1 MEIALKELNPLWIKH
16 RDKNVGLM
24 IKCPIEG
31 CKCKGTALAFYFN
44 HPSRPKR
51 EVSGEDSFETITFE
65 TGLSG
70 VKFGCTFVGT
80 LKNGTVSW

>member
-1 MEIALKELNPLWIKH
+1 MEIALKKLNPLWIKH

-24 IKCPIEG
+24 FKCPVEN
-31 CKCKGTALAFYFN
+31 CRCSGTALAFFWA

-51 EVSGEDSFETITFE
+51 EVTGDTFETITFE

-70 VKFGCTFVGT
+70 IRFGCTFVGN
-80 LKNGTVSW
+80 LKNGIVYW